1 MVQGGVMMERK
12 KTKKSNFRYL
22 GRVTKDL
29 YKIMP
34 IEITAVLILDL
45 LYSAILFV
53 QVYVTADVFDAAGN
67 YLGGTGTAEELQ
79 YRAGI
84 FTLFFALPLLLD
96 LIGNPIRNIP
106 IFNKHHALIH
116 KLHAR
121 VVSMPLIR
129 FEDPEFHN
137 EIWRAKL
144 VVYNTGLLNYFF
156 GFTDFI
162 PNIVRFAG
170 TVCVIASFDVR
181 FIPLAI
187 LSVVP
192 TFISKWIYNR
202 ELYKMRRSQT
212 PLARRRDYLWNV
224 LTGKDTVKEL
234 RTMQTENYIKDK
246 WIKARDEVLE
256 QDFAFDMKSTNVF
269 LFCDLFRLFGFAASI
284 IMSVYFASRGIISVG
299 QFAACISAFGGLQAM
314 TETLVGMVADQ
325 NSKADFLGD
334 FYDFFDNATETEG
347 DEPFD
352 NFISD
357 ISIKNISFAYPVG
370 NKEVLHDVSFTI
382 KKGERVVI
390 VGENGSGK
398 TTLSKIIAGVYE
410 PSSGEVTY
418 DGKNVSAFERD
429 SFYRKFSVI
438 SQDFV
443 KYQLTMR
450 ENIGMSTPNQI
461 HNDEKLLE
469 SAKAANI
476 EQIVRRIGG
485 LDTQLGREFDGVE
498 LSGGEWQKVSIARGL
513 NKDADI
519 IILDEPT
526 SALDPLVE
534 YDILKKF
541 VDLTEGKTSVIIS
554 HRVGLCRFADRIIV
568 MRDGCIVG
576 NGTHEELLWNN
587 AEYERIW
594 REQAKWYS

>member
-1 MVQGGVMMERK
+1 MKPK

-29 YKIMP
+29 YTIMP
-34 IEITAVLILDL
+34 MEITAVLILDL
-45 LYSAILFV
+45 LNSVISFV

-67 YLGGTGTAEELQ
+67 YLSGTGTAEELI

-84 FTLFFALPLLLD
+84 FILFFALPLLLD
-96 LIGNPIRNIP
+96 LIDNPIKNIP
-106 IFNKHHALIH
+106 IFIKHHALIH

-129 FEDPEFHN
+129 FEEPEFHN
-137 EIWRAKL
+137 EIWRAKM
-144 VVYNTGLLNYFF
+144 VVYNQGLLNYFF
-156 GFTDFI
+156 GFADFI
-162 PNIVRFAG
+162 PNIVRFVG
-170 TVCVIASFDVR
+170 TICVIASFDVR
-181 FIPLAI
+181 FIPLAV

-202 ELYKMRRSQT
+202 ELYRMRHEQT
-212 PLARRRDYLWNV
+212 PLARRRDYLWDM

-234 RTMQTENYIKDK
+234 RTMHTEDYIKDK
-246 WIKARDEVLE
+246 WTKARDEVLE

-269 LFCDLFRLFGFAASI
+269 LFCDLFRLSGFAASI
-284 IMSVYFASRGIISVG
+284 ALSVYFASRGIISVG
-299 QFAACISAFGGLQAM
+299 QFAACISPFGGLQAM
-314 TETLVGMVADQ
+314 TETLISMVADQ
-325 NSKADFLGD
+325 NGKADFVGD

-347 DEPFD
+347 DKPFKKFQ
-352 NFISD
+352 NEIA
-357 ISIKNISFAYPVG
+357 IRNVCFAYPVS
-370 NKEVLHDVSFTI
+370 NKEVLHNVSFTI

-410 PSSGEVTY
+410 PGSGKVTY
-418 DGKNVSAFERD
+418 DGENAKAFERA
-429 SFYRKFSVI
+429 SFYHQFSVI

-461 HNDEKLLE
+461 HNDEKLLQ

-476 EQIVRRIGG
+476 EQIVRRVGG
-485 LDTQLGREFDGVE
+485 LDAQLGREFDGVE
-498 LSGGEWQKVSIARGL
+498 LSGGEWQKISIARGL

-541 VDLTEGKTSVIIS
+541 VDLTEGKTSIIIS

-568 MRDGCIVG
+568 MQDGRVVG
-576 NGTHEELLWNN
+576 NGTHEELLGNN
-587 AEYERIW
+587 AEYGRIW
-594 REQAKWYS
+594 NEQARWYAG

>member
-1 MVQGGVMMERK
+1 MKPK

-29 YKIMP
+29 YTIMP
-34 IEITAVLILDL
+34 MEITAVLILDL
-45 LYSAILFV
+45 LNSVISFV

-67 YLGGTGTAEELQ
+67 YLSGTGTAEELI

-84 FTLFFALPLLLD
+84 FILFFALPLLLD
-96 LIGNPIRNIP
+96 LIDNPIKNIP
-106 IFNKHHALIH
+106 IFIKHHALIH

-129 FEDPEFHN
+129 FEEPEFHN
-137 EIWRAKL
+137 EIWRAKI
-144 VVYNTGLLNYFF
+144 VVYNQGLLNYFF
-156 GFTDFI
+156 GFADFI
-162 PNIVRFAG
+162 PNIVRFVG
-170 TVCVIASFDVR
+170 TICVIASFDVR
-181 FIPLAI
+181 FIPLAV

-202 ELYKMRRSQT
+202 ELYRMRHEQT
-212 PLARRRDYLWNV
+212 PLARRRDYLWDM

-234 RTMQTENYIKDK
+234 RTMHTEDYIKDK
-246 WIKARDEVLE
+246 WTKTRDEVLE

-269 LFCDLFRLFGFAASI
+269 LFCDLFRLSGFAASI
-284 IMSVYFASRGIISVG
+284 ALSVYFASRGIISVG

-314 TETLVGMVADQ
+314 TETLISMVADQ
-325 NSKADFLGD
+325 NGKADFVGD

-347 DEPFD
+347 DKPFD
-352 NFISD
+352 EF
-357 ISIKNISFAYPVG
+357 KNEIAVRNVCFSYPVS
-370 NKEVLHDVSFTI
+370 NKEVLYDVSFTI

-410 PSSGEVTY
+410 PGSGEVTY
-418 DGKNVSAFERD
+418 DGENAKAFERA
-429 SFYRKFSVI
+429 SFYHQFSVI

-450 ENIGMSTPNQI
+450 ENIGISTPNQI
-461 HNDEKLLE
+461 HNDEKLLQ

-476 EQIVRRIGG
+476 EQIVRRVGG
-485 LDTQLGREFDGVE
+485 LDAQLGREFDGVE
-498 LSGGEWQKVSIARGL
+498 LSGGEWQKISIARGL

-541 VDLTEGKTSVIIS
+541 VDLTEGRTSIIIS

-568 MRDGCIVG
+568 MQDGRVVG
-576 NGTHEELLWNN
+576 NGTHEELLGNN

-594 REQAKWYS
+594 NEQARWYAG

>member
-1 MVQGGVMMERK
+1 MERK
-12 KTKKSNFRYL
+12 KMKKSNFRYL

-45 LYSAILFV
+45 LYSAISFV
-53 QVYVTADVFDAAGN
+53 QVYVTAYVFDAAGN
-67 YLGGTGTAEELQ
+67 YLSGTGTAEELQ

-84 FTLFFALPLLLD
+84 FILFFALPLLLD

-144 VVYNTGLLNYFF
+144 VVYNEGLLNYFF

-162 PNIVRFAG
+162 PSIVRFAG

-181 FIPLAI
+181 FIPLAL

-212 PLARRRDYLWNV
+212 PLARRRDYLWDV

-246 WIKARDEVLE
+246 WTKARDEVLE

-284 IMSVYFASRGIISVG
+284 VMSVYFASRGIISVG

-314 TETLVGMVADQ
+314 TETIINMVTDQ
-325 NSKADFLGD
+325 NSKADFVGD
-334 FYDFFDNATETEG
+334 FYDFFDNATEAEG
-347 DEPFD
+347 DKPFD
-352 NFISD
+352 NFISG
-357 ISIKNISFAYPVG
+357 IAIKNISFAYPGG
-370 NKEVLHDVSFTI
+370 NKEVLQDVSFTI

-410 PSSGEVTY
+410 PRSGEVTY
-418 DGKNVSAFERD
+418 DGKNVSAYERD

-469 SAKAANI
+469 STKAANI

-568 MRDGCIVG
+568 MQNGRIVG
-576 NGTHEELLWNN
+576 NGTHEELLGNN

-594 REQAKWYS
+594 SEQAKWYTK

>member
-1 MVQGGVMMERK
+1 MNPK
-12 KTKKSNFRYL
+12 KAKKSNFRYM

-29 YKIMP
+29 YTIMP
-34 IEITAVLILDL
+34 IEITAVLILNL
-45 LYSAILFV
+45 LNSVISFA

-67 YLGGTGTAEELQ
+67 YLSGIGTKDELI
-79 YRAGI
+79 YRAEI
-84 FTLFFALPLLLD
+84 FILFFALPLLLD
-96 LIGNPIRNIP
+96 LIDNPIRSIP
-106 IFNKHHALIH
+106 IFIKHHALIY

-129 FEDPEFHN
+129 FEEPEFHN

-144 VVYNTGLLNYFF
+144 VVYNSGLLNYFY

-170 TVCVIASFDVR
+170 TICVIASFDVR

-192 TFISKWIYNR
+192 SFISKWIYNR
-202 ELYKMRRSQT
+202 ELYRMRHGQT
-212 PLARRRDYLWNV
+212 PLARRRDYLWGV
-224 LTGKDTVKEL
+224 LTGKDTVKEI
-234 RTMQTENYIKDK
+234 RTMQTEGYIKDK
-246 WIKARDEVLE
+246 WTKARDEVLE

-284 IMSVYFASRGIISVG
+284 ALSVYFASRGIISVG

-314 TETLVGMVADQ
+314 TETLMSMVSDQ
-325 NSKADFLGD
+325 NSKADFVGD
-334 FYDFFDNATETEG
+334 FYDFFDNATEIEG
-347 DEPFD
+347 DKHFD
-352 NFISD
+352 KFKKD
-357 ISIKNISFAYPVG
+357 IAVRNVSFAYPVG
-370 NKEVLHDVSFTI
+370 DKEVLQDVSFTI
-382 KKGERVVI
+382 KRGERVVI

-410 PSSGEVTY
+410 PSSGEVIY
-418 DGKNVSAFERD
+418 DGENAKAFERD

-461 HNDEKLLE
+461 HNDEKLLQ

-541 VDLTEGKTSVIIS
+541 IELTEGKTSVIIS

-568 MRDGCIVG
+568 MQNGRIAG
-576 NGTHEELLWNN
+576 NGTHEELLGNN
-587 AEYERIW
+587 AEYGRIW
-594 REQAKWYS
+594 SEQARWYAG

>member
-1 MVQGGVMMERK
+1 MKPK

-29 YKIMP
+29 YTIMP
-34 IEITAVLILDL
+34 MEITAVLILDL
-45 LYSAILFV
+45 LNSVISFV

-67 YLGGTGTAEELQ
+67 YLSGTGTAEELI

-84 FTLFFALPLLLD
+84 FILFFALPLLLD
-96 LIGNPIRNIP
+96 LIDNPIKNIP
-106 IFNKHHALIH
+106 IFIKHHALIH

-129 FEDPEFHN
+129 FEEPEFHN
-137 EIWRAKL
+137 EIWRAKM
-144 VVYNTGLLNYFF
+144 VVYNQGLLNYFF
-156 GFTDFI
+156 GFADFI
-162 PNIVRFAG
+162 PNIVRFVG
-170 TVCVIASFDVR
+170 TICVIASFDVR
-181 FIPLAI
+181 FIPLAV

-202 ELYKMRRSQT
+202 ELYRMRHEQT
-212 PLARRRDYLWNV
+212 PLARRRDYLWDM

-234 RTMQTENYIKDK
+234 RTMHTEDYIKDK
-246 WIKARDEVLE
+246 WTKARDEVLE

-269 LFCDLFRLFGFAASI
+269 LFCDLFRLSGFAASI
-284 IMSVYFASRGIISVG
+284 ALSVYFASRGIISVG

-314 TETLVGMVADQ
+314 TETLISMVADQ
-325 NSKADFLGD
+325 NGKADFVGD

-347 DEPFD
+347 DKPF
-352 NFISD
+352 NKFQNEIA
-357 ISIKNISFAYPVG
+357 IRNVCFAYPVS
-370 NKEVLHDVSFTI
+370 NKEVLHNVSFTI

-410 PSSGEVTY
+410 PGSGEVTY
-418 DGKNVSAFERD
+418 DGENAKAFERA
-429 SFYRKFSVI
+429 SFYHQFSVI

-461 HNDEKLLE
+461 HNDEKLLQ

-476 EQIVRRIGG
+476 EQIVRRVGG
-485 LDTQLGREFDGVE
+485 LDAQLGREFDGVE
-498 LSGGEWQKVSIARGL
+498 LSGGEWQKISIARGL

-541 VDLTEGKTSVIIS
+541 VDLTEGKTSIIIS

-568 MRDGCIVG
+568 MQDGRVVG
-576 NGTHEELLWNN
+576 NGTHEELLGNN
-587 AEYERIW
+587 AEYGRIW
-594 REQAKWYS
+594 NEQARWYAG

>member
-1 MVQGGVMMERK
+1 MKPK

-29 YKIMP
+29 YTIMP
-34 IEITAVLILDL
+34 MEITAVLILDL
-45 LYSAILFV
+45 LNSVISFV

-67 YLGGTGTAEELQ
+67 YLSGTGTAEELF

-84 FTLFFALPLLLD
+84 FILFFALPLLLD
-96 LIGNPIRNIP
+96 LIGNPIKNIP
-106 IFNKHHALIH
+106 IFIKHHMLIH

-129 FEDPEFHN
+129 FEDSEFHN

-144 VVYNTGLLNYFF
+144 VVYNQGLLNYFF
-156 GFTDFI
+156 GFADFI
-162 PNIVRFAG
+162 PNIVRFVG
-170 TVCVIASFDVR
+170 TICVIASFDVR
-181 FIPLAI
+181 FIPLAV

-202 ELYKMRRSQT
+202 ELYRMRHEQT
-212 PLARRRDYLWNV
+212 PLARRRDYLWDM
-224 LTGKDTVKEL
+224 LTGKDTVKEI
-234 RTMQTENYIKDK
+234 RTMHTEDYIKGK
-246 WIKARDEVLE
+246 WTKARDEVLE

-269 LFCDLFRLFGFAASI
+269 LFCDLFRLCGFAASI
-284 IMSVYFASRGIISVG
+284 ALSVYFASRGIISVG

-314 TETLVGMVADQ
+314 TETLISMVADQ
-325 NSKADFLGD
+325 NGKADFVGD

-347 DEPFD
+347 DKPFD
-352 NFISD
+352 KFENEITVR
-357 ISIKNISFAYPVG
+357 NVCFAYPVS

-410 PSSGEVTY
+410 PGSGEVTY
-418 DGKNVSAFERD
+418 DGENAKAFERA
-429 SFYRKFSVI
+429 SFYHQFSVI

-450 ENIGMSTPNQI
+450 ENIGMSTPTQI
-461 HNDEKLLE
+461 HNDEKLLQ

-476 EQIVRRIGG
+476 EQIVRRVGG

-498 LSGGEWQKVSIARGL
+498 LSGGEWQKISIARGL

-541 VDLTEGKTSVIIS
+541 VDLTEGKTSIIIS

-568 MRDGCIVG
+568 MQDGQVVG
-576 NGTHEELLWNN
+576 NGTHEELLGNN
-587 AEYERIW
+587 VEYARIW
-594 REQAKWYS
+594 NEQARWYAG

>member
-1 MVQGGVMMERK
+1 MNSK
-12 KTKKSNFRYL
+12 KEKKSNFRYM

-29 YKIMP
+29 YTIMP
-34 IEITAVLILDL
+34 IEITADLILN
-45 LYSAILFV
+45 LFNSV
-53 QVYVTADVFDAAGN
+53 ISFAQVYVTAKVFDAAGN
-67 YLGGTGTAEELQ
+67 YLSKTGTKEELL

-84 FTLFFALPLLLD
+84 FILSLALPLLLD
-96 LIGNPIRNIP
+96 LIDNPIRSIS

-116 KLHAR
+116 KLLAR

-129 FEDPEFHN
+129 FEEPEFHN

-144 VVYNTGLLNYFF
+144 VVYNEGLLNYFY

-162 PNIVRFAG
+162 PNIVRFVG
-170 TVCVIASFDVR
+170 TICVIASFDVR

-202 ELYKMRRSQT
+202 ELYSLRHEQT
-212 PLARRRDYLWNV
+212 PLARRRDYLWDI
-224 LTGKDTVKEL
+224 LTGKDTVKEI
-234 RTMQTENYIKDK
+234 RIMETEDYIKDQ
-246 WIKARDEVLE
+246 WTKARDEVLE
-256 QDFAFDMKSTNVF
+256 QDFTFDRKSTNVF

-284 IMSVYFASRGIISVG
+284 ALSVYFASRGIISVG

-314 TETLVGMVADQ
+314 TETLISMVTDQ
-325 NSKADFLGD
+325 NWKADFVGD

-347 DEPFD
+347 DKPFHTL
-352 NFISD
+352 
-357 ISIKNISFAYPVG
+357 KNEIAVRNVCFTYPVSE
-370 NKEVLHDVSFTI
+370 KEVLHDVSFTI
-382 KKGERVVI
+382 KKGERIVI

-410 PSSGEVTY
+410 PCGGEVAY
-418 DGKNVSAFERD
+418 DGEDAKAFERAG
-429 SFYRKFSVI
+429 FYRQFSVI

-461 HNDEKLLE
+461 HNDEKLLQ
-469 SAKAANI
+469 SAKAADI
-476 EQIVRRIGG
+476 EQIIRRIGG
-485 LDTQLGREFDGVE
+485 LDTWLGREFDGVE

-541 VDLTEGKTSVIIS
+541 VDLTEDKTSVIIS

-568 MRDGCIVG
+568 MQGGCVVG
-576 NGTHEELLWNN
+576 NGTHEELLRNN
-587 AEYERIW
+587 AEYQKIW
-594 REQAKWYS
+594 NEQAKWYA

>member
-1 MVQGGVMMERK
+1 MKENK
-12 KTKKSNFRYL
+12 AKKSNFRYL

-29 YKIMP
+29 YTIMP
-34 IEITAVLILDL
+34 VEITAILILGL
-45 LYSAILFV
+45 INSVISFV

-67 YLGGTGTAEELQ
+67 YLSGTGTSEELI

-84 FTLFFALPLLLD
+84 FILFFSLPLFLG
-96 LIGNPIRNIP
+96 IIESRIRDIS
-106 IFNKHHALIH
+106 IFTKHHALIH

-121 VVSMPLIR
+121 VVSMPLIN
-129 FEDPEFHN
+129 FEKSEFHN
-137 EIWRAKL
+137 EIWRAKM
-144 VVYNTGLLNYFF
+144 VVYNDGLLKYFY
-156 GFTDFI
+156 GFTNFV
-162 PNIVRFAG
+162 PNIVRFVG

-202 ELYKMRRSQT
+202 ELYKMKRSQT
-212 PLARRRDYLWNV
+212 PVARRRDYLWGV

-246 WIKARDEVLE
+246 WTKARDEVLE
-256 QDFAFDMKSTNVF
+256 QDFKFDMKSTNVF
-269 LFCDLFRLFGFAASI
+269 MFCDIFRMIGFAASI
-284 IMSVYFASRGIISVG
+284 ALSVYFASKGIISVG

-314 TETLVGMVADQ
+314 TQTLISMVTDQ
-325 NSKADFLGD
+325 NRNADFVGD
-334 FYDFFDNATETEG
+334 FYDFFDNATETDGEVH
-347 DEPFD
+347 FD
-352 NFISD
+352 KFKND
-357 ISIKNISFAYPVG
+357 IAIKNVSFSYPVG
-370 NKEVLHDVSFTI
+370 DKEVLHGVSFTI

-410 PSSGEVTY
+410 PCSGEVRY
-418 DGKNVSAFERD
+418 DGENVKTFERD

-476 EQIVRRIGG
+476 EQIIRRIGG

-541 VDLTEGKTSVIIS
+541 VDLTEGKTSIIIS

-568 MRDGCIVG
+568 MQNGRVVG
-576 NGTHEELLWNN
+576 NGTHAELLRSN
-587 AEYERIW
+587 AEYTRIW
-594 REQAKWYS
+594 NEQAKWYAE

>member
-1 MVQGGVMMERK
+1 MEPK
-12 KTKKSNFRYL
+12 KTRKSNFRYL

-29 YKIMP
+29 YTIMP
-34 IEITAVLILDL
+34 LEITVVLILNL
-45 LYSAILFV
+45 LNSMISFV

-67 YLGGTGTAEELQ
+67 YLSGTGTAEELL
-79 YRAGI
+79 YRGRI
-84 FTLFFALPLLLD
+84 FILFFALPLVLD
-96 LIGNPIRNIP
+96 LIENPIRNIP

-144 VVYNTGLLNYFF
+144 VVYNSGLLNYFF
-156 GFTDFI
+156 GFTDYI
-162 PNIVRFAG
+162 PNIVRFVG

-181 FIPLAI
+181 FIPLAV

-202 ELYKMRRSQT
+202 ELYRMRREQT
-212 PLARRRDYLWNV
+212 PLARRRDYLWSV

-246 WIKARDEVLE
+246 WTKARDQVLE

-269 LFCDLFRLFGFAASI
+269 LFCDLFRLLGFAASI
-284 IMSVYFASRGIISVG
+284 ALSIYFASCGIISVG

-334 FYDFFDNATETEG
+334 YYDFFDNATETEG
-347 DEPFD
+347 DKSFHT
-352 NFISD
+352 F
-357 ISIKNISFAYPVG
+357 KNEIAVRNVCFTYPV
-370 NKEVLHDVSFTI
+370 NDKEVLHDVSFTI

-410 PSSGEVTY
+410 PCSGEVAY
-418 DGKNVSAFERD
+418 DGENAKAFERA
-429 SFYRKFSVI
+429 SFYRQFSVI

-568 MRDGCIVG
+568 MQNGRVVG
-576 NGTHEELLWNN
+576 NGTHEELLGNN

-594 REQAKWYS
+594 REQAKWYG

>member
-1 MVQGGVMMERK
+1 MKSE
-12 KTKKSNFRYL
+12 KTKKSDFRYI

-29 YKIMP
+29 YTIMP
-34 IEITAVLILDL
+34 VEITALLIIEFLN
-45 LYSAILFV
+45 SVISFV

-67 YLGGTGTAEELQ
+67 YLSKTGTSEELL

-84 FTLFFALPLLLD
+84 FIIFFALPLLLE
-96 LIGNPIRNIP
+96 LIGNAISYIP
-106 IFNKHHALIH
+106 IFVKHNALIH

-129 FEDPEFHN
+129 FEDSEFHN
-137 EIWRAKL
+137 EIWRAKM
-144 VVYNTGLLNYFF
+144 VVYNFGLVNYFY

-162 PNIVRFAG
+162 PNIVRFVG
-170 TVCVIASFDVR
+170 TICVIASFDVR
-181 FIPLAI
+181 FIPLAV

-192 TFISKWIYNR
+192 TFISKWVYNR
-202 ELYKMRRSQT
+202 ELYRMRHEQT
-212 PLARRRDYLWNV
+212 PLARRRDYLWDV

-234 RTMQTENYIKDK
+234 RTMQTEDYIKDK
-246 WIKARDEVLE
+246 WTIARDEVLE
-256 QDFAFDMKSTNVF
+256 QEFAFDMKSTNVF
-269 LFCDLFRLFGFAASI
+269 LFCDIFRLFGFAASI
-284 IMSVYFASRGIISVG
+284 ALAVYFASAGIITVG

-314 TETLVGMVADQ
+314 TETIVGMVADQ
-325 NSKADFLGD
+325 KMKADFVGD

-347 DEPFD
+347 DKPFHKFE
-352 NFISD
+352 NEIAVR
-357 ISIKNISFAYPVG
+357 NVCFAYPA
-370 NKEVLHDVSFTI
+370 NEKEVLHDVSFTI

-398 TTLSKIIAGVYE
+398 TTLSKLIAGVYD
-410 PSSGEVTY
+410 PDSGEVAY
-418 DGKNVSAFERD
+418 DGESTKAFERA
-429 SFYRKFSVI
+429 SFYHHFSVI

-461 HNDEKLLE
+461 HNDEKLLQ

-476 EQIVRRIGG
+476 EQIVRRVGG

-498 LSGGEWQKVSIARGL
+498 LSGGEWQKISIARGL

-568 MRDGCIVG
+568 MQGGRVVG
-576 NGTHEELLWNN
+576 DGTHEELLGNN
-587 AEYERIW
+587 AEYGRIW
-594 REQAKWYS
+594 NEQAKWYVL

>member
-1 MVQGGVMMERK
+1 MKSEE
-12 KTKKSNFRYL
+12 TKKSNFRYI

-29 YKIMP
+29 YTIMP
-34 IEITAVLILDL
+34 MEITALLIIEL
-45 LYSAILFV
+45 LNSVISFV

-67 YLGGTGTAEELQ
+67 YLSGTGSSEELL

-84 FTLFFALPLLLD
+84 FILFFALPLLLE
-96 LIGNPIRNIP
+96 LIGNAISNIP
-106 IFNKHHALIH
+106 IFVKHHMLIH

-129 FEDPEFHN
+129 FEDSEFHN
-137 EIWRAKL
+137 EIWRAKM
-144 VVYNTGLLNYFF
+144 VVYNFGLLNYFY

-162 PNIVRFAG
+162 PNIVRFVG
-170 TVCVIASFDVR
+170 TICVIASFDVR
-181 FIPLAI
+181 FIPLAV

-192 TFISKWIYNR
+192 TFISKWVYNR
-202 ELYKMRRSQT
+202 ELYRMRHEQT
-212 PLARRRDYLWNV
+212 PLARRRDYLWDV

-234 RTMQTENYIKDK
+234 RTMQTEDYIKDK
-246 WIKARDEVLE
+246 WTIARDEVLE

-269 LFCDLFRLFGFAASI
+269 LFCDLFRLLGFAASI
-284 IMSVYFASRGIISVG
+284 ALAVYFASRGIITVG

-314 TETLVGMVADQ
+314 TEMIVGMVADQ
-325 NSKADFLGD
+325 KMKADFVGD
-334 FYDFFDNATETEG
+334 FYDFFDNPTETEG
-347 DEPFD
+347 DKPFYQFE
-352 NFISD
+352 NEIAVR
-357 ISIKNISFAYPVG
+357 NVCFAYPA
-370 NKEVLHDVSFTI
+370 NDKEVLHDVSFTI

-398 TTLSKIIAGVYE
+398 TTLSKLIAGVYE
-410 PSSGEVTY
+410 PDSGEVAY
-418 DGKNVSAFERD
+418 DGENAKAFERA
-429 SFYRKFSVI
+429 SFYHHFSVI

-443 KYQLTMR
+443 KYQLTLR

-461 HNDEKLLE
+461 HNDEKLLQ
-469 SAKAANI
+469 SAKAADI
-476 EQIVRRIGG
+476 EQIVRRVGG

-498 LSGGEWQKVSIARGL
+498 LSGGEWQKISIARGL

-541 VDLTEGKTSVIIS
+541 IDLTEGKTSVIIS

-568 MRDGCIVG
+568 MQGGRVVG
-576 NGTHEELLWNN
+576 NGTHEELLGNN
-587 AEYERIW
+587 VEYGRIW
-594 REQAKWYS
+594 NEQAKWYAG

>member
-1 MVQGGVMMERK
+1 MKPK
-12 KTKKSNFRYL
+12 KAKKSNFRYL

-29 YKIMP
+29 YTIMP
-34 IEITAVLILDL
+34 MEITAVLILDL
-45 LYSAILFV
+45 LNSVISFV

-67 YLGGTGTAEELQ
+67 YLSGTGTAEELF

-84 FTLFFALPLLLD
+84 FILFFALPLLLD
-96 LIGNPIRNIP
+96 LIGNPIKNIP
-106 IFNKHHALIH
+106 IFIKHHMLIH

-129 FEDPEFHN
+129 FEDSEFHN

-144 VVYNTGLLNYFF
+144 VVYNQGLLNYFF
-156 GFTDFI
+156 GFADFI
-162 PNIVRFAG
+162 PNIVRFVG
-170 TVCVIASFDVR
+170 TICVIASFDVR
-181 FIPLAI
+181 FIPLAV

-202 ELYKMRRSQT
+202 ELYRMRHEQT
-212 PLARRRDYLWNV
+212 PLARRRDYLWDM

-234 RTMQTENYIKDK
+234 RTMHTEDYIKDK
-246 WIKARDEVLE
+246 WTKARDEVLE

-269 LFCDLFRLFGFAASI
+269 LFCDLFRLSGFAASI
-284 IMSVYFASRGIISVG
+284 ALSVYFASRGIISVG

-314 TETLVGMVADQ
+314 TETLIGMVADQ
-325 NSKADFLGD
+325 NGKADFVGD

-347 DEPFD
+347 DKPFD
-352 NFISD
+352 KF
-357 ISIKNISFAYPVG
+357 KNEITVRNVCFAYPVS

-410 PSSGEVTY
+410 PGSGEVTY
-418 DGKNVSAFERD
+418 DGENAKAFERA
-429 SFYRKFSVI
+429 SFYHQFSVI

-461 HNDEKLLE
+461 HNDDRLLQ

-476 EQIVRRIGG
+476 EQIVRRVGG
-485 LDTQLGREFDGVE
+485 LDAQLGREFDGVE
-498 LSGGEWQKVSIARGL
+498 LSGGEWQKISIARGL

-541 VDLTEGKTSVIIS
+541 VDLTEGKTSIIIS

-568 MRDGCIVG
+568 MQDGRVVG
-576 NGTHEELLWNN
+576 NGTHEELLGNN
-587 AEYERIW
+587 VEYERIW
-594 REQAKWYS
+594 NEQARWYAG

>member
-1 MVQGGVMMERK
+1 MKSE
-12 KTKKSNFRYL
+12 KTKKSDFRYI

-29 YKIMP
+29 YTIMP
-34 IEITAVLILDL
+34 VEITALLIIEFLN
-45 LYSAILFV
+45 SVISFV

-67 YLGGTGTAEELQ
+67 YLSKTGTSEELL

-84 FTLFFALPLLLD
+84 FIIFFALPLLLE
-96 LIGNPIRNIP
+96 LIGNAISYIP
-106 IFNKHHALIH
+106 IFVKHNALIH

-129 FEDPEFHN
+129 FEDSEFHN
-137 EIWRAKL
+137 EIWRAKM
-144 VVYNTGLLNYFF
+144 VVYNFGLVNYFY

-162 PNIVRFAG
+162 PNIVRFVG
-170 TVCVIASFDVR
+170 TICVIASFDVR
-181 FIPLAI
+181 FIPLAV

-192 TFISKWIYNR
+192 TFISKWVYNR
-202 ELYKMRRSQT
+202 ELYRMRHEQT
-212 PLARRRDYLWNV
+212 PLARRRDYLWDV

-234 RTMQTENYIKDK
+234 RTMQTEDYIKDK
-246 WIKARDEVLE
+246 WTIARDEVLE
-256 QDFAFDMKSTNVF
+256 QEFAFDMKSTNVF
-269 LFCDLFRLFGFAASI
+269 LFCDIFRLFGFAASI
-284 IMSVYFASRGIISVG
+284 ALAVYFASAGIITVG

-314 TETLVGMVADQ
+314 TETIVGMVADQ
-325 NSKADFLGD
+325 KMKADFVGD

-347 DEPFD
+347 DKPFHKFE
-352 NFISD
+352 NEIAVR
-357 ISIKNISFAYPVG
+357 NVCFAYPA
-370 NKEVLHDVSFTI
+370 NEKEVLHDVSFTI

-398 TTLSKIIAGVYE
+398 TTLSKLIAGVYD
-410 PSSGEVTY
+410 PDSGEVAY
-418 DGKNVSAFERD
+418 DGESTKAFERA
-429 SFYRKFSVI
+429 SFYHHFSVI

-461 HNDEKLLE
+461 HNDEKLLQ

-476 EQIVRRIGG
+476 EQIVRRVGG
-485 LDTQLGREFDGVE
+485 LDTQLGREFGGVE
-498 LSGGEWQKVSIARGL
+498 LSGGEWQKISIARGL

-568 MRDGCIVG
+568 MQGGRVVG
-576 NGTHEELLWNN
+576 DGTHEELLGNN
-587 AEYERIW
+587 AEYGRIW
-594 REQAKWYS
+594 NEQAKWYAL

>member
-1 MVQGGVMMERK
+1 MKPK

-29 YKIMP
+29 YTIMP
-34 IEITAVLILDL
+34 MEITAVLILDL
-45 LYSAILFV
+45 LNSVISFV

-67 YLGGTGTAEELQ
+67 YLSGTGTAEELI

-84 FTLFFALPLLLD
+84 FILFFALPLLLD
-96 LIGNPIRNIP
+96 LIDNPIKNIP
-106 IFNKHHALIH
+106 IFIKHHALIH

-129 FEDPEFHN
+129 FEEPEFHN
-137 EIWRAKL
+137 EIWRAKI
-144 VVYNTGLLNYFF
+144 VVYNQGLLNYFF
-156 GFTDFI
+156 GFADFI
-162 PNIVRFAG
+162 PNIVRFVG
-170 TVCVIASFDVR
+170 TICVIASFDVR
-181 FIPLAI
+181 FIPLAV

-202 ELYKMRRSQT
+202 ELYRMRHEQT
-212 PLARRRDYLWNV
+212 PLARRRDYLWDM

-234 RTMQTENYIKDK
+234 RTMHTEDYIKDK
-246 WIKARDEVLE
+246 WTKARDEVLE

-269 LFCDLFRLFGFAASI
+269 LFCDLFRLSGFAASI
-284 IMSVYFASRGIISVG
+284 ALSVYFASRGIISVG

-314 TETLVGMVADQ
+314 TETLTSMVADQ
-325 NSKADFLGD
+325 NGKADFVGD

-347 DEPFD
+347 DKPFD
-352 NFISD
+352 KF
-357 ISIKNISFAYPVG
+357 KNEITVRNVCFAYPVS

-410 PSSGEVTY
+410 PGSGEVTY
-418 DGKNVSAFERD
+418 DGENAKAFERA
-429 SFYRKFSVI
+429 SFYHQFSVI

-461 HNDEKLLE
+461 HNDERLLQ

-476 EQIVRRIGG
+476 EQIVRRVGG
-485 LDTQLGREFDGVE
+485 LDAQLGREFDGVE
-498 LSGGEWQKVSIARGL
+498 LSGGEWQKISIARGL

-541 VDLTEGKTSVIIS
+541 VDLTEGKTSIIIS

-568 MRDGCIVG
+568 MQDGRVVG
-576 NGTHEELLWNN
+576 NGTHEELLGNN
-587 AEYERIW
+587 VEYERIW
-594 REQAKWYS
+594 NEQARWYAG